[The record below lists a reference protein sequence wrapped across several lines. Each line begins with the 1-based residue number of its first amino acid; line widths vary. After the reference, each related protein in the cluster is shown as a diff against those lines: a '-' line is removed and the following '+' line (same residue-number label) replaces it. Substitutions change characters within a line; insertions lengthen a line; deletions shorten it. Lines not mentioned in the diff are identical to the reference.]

1 MLKSSKLFAG
11 WALYLLLTAA
21 ASGQA
26 QLQVVWK
33 AGRLTLTA
41 ENAPLSQILEEL
53 QRQTGL
59 EVRGADQ
66 LRGRVSIHLSNV
78 ALSDGLQALLQGCNY
93 AIIGHLPLAE
103 GAPRPSLYVFGYV
116 ANRHNDVSNGV
127 AESTGRS
134 RAAKKQTELGEN
146 RGQFVLVDGRVE
158 LFDEQALRKGI
169 RDDDPDVQGRAV
181 ETLAQQNQGAA
192 LEELLAQ
199 THSDQAASR
208 LQALQILDQ
217 TRWVDGATVL
227 SALEKALG
235 DEDPSVKGL
244 AIESLAMRGG
254 SVAMDY
260 LSKAL
265 NDPDPSVRAMVV
277 ESVAQTDEGL
287 PLLQQAASDSD
298 ESVSTSAAALLKQ
311 ALSRSQ

>member
-1 MLKSSKLFAG
+1 MLKSSTLFAG
-11 WALYLLLTAA
+11 WAIYLLLTAA
-21 ASGQA
+21 ASGQG

-59 EVRGADQ
+59 ELRGANQ
-66 LRGRVSIHLSNV
+66 LRGRISIHLSNV
-78 ALSDGLQALLQGCNY
+78 TLSDGLRALLQGCNY
-93 AIIGHLPLAE
+93 AIIDHLAVAK
-103 GAPRPSLYVFGYV
+103 GGPRPYLYLFGYV

-127 AESTGRS
+127 AKSTGKS
-134 RAAKKQTELGEN
+134 GAVKKQTELGEG
-146 RGQFVLVDGRVE
+146 RGQFVLVDGRAE
-158 LFDEQALRKGI
+158 LFDEQALRKGV

-181 ETLAQQNQGAA
+181 EALAQKNEGAA

-199 THSDQAASR
+199 SHSDQVASR

-217 TRWVDGATVL
+217 TRWVDEATVL

-235 DEDPSVKGL
+235 DEDPSVRGF
-244 AIESLAMRGG
+244 AIESLATRGG

-277 ESVAQTDEGL
+277 ESVAQRDEGL